1 MTLKV
6 NLSEITNLVKRGR
19 QAVIDQAL
27 LADIMSLDANVVGDA
42 FIYADAQGDPTD
54 DEFVNHKNS
63 WRGRVAKAGEACDR
77 DCSILWT
84 TAGEMVVSL
93 KPVKAKRNRK

>member
-27 LADIMSLDANVVGDA
+27 LADIMSLDANVAGDA
-42 FIYADAQGDPTD
+42 FIYADA
-54 DEFVNHKNS
+54 FSH
-63 WRGRVAKAGEACDR
+63 
-77 DCSILWT
+77 
-84 TAGEMVVSL
+84 
-93 KPVKAKRNRK
+93 